1 MASIVKYDSY
11 NPAID
16 TSVFSSISTDKSFIT
31 STTRNGDTSTN
42 ANVLTAGSSAT
53 LVLLSIL
60 VSNKTASSADVDVF
74 LVTNTGDDVFLLR
87 NAPVPAGSSLELIS
101 GSKVIME
108 SNDVLRI
115 RTDTASTLDVAVSYL
130 EQT

>member
-1 MASIVKYDSY
+1 MANTFK
-11 NPAID
+11 ID
-16 TSVFSSISTDKSFIT
+16 TKSSCVNDAH
-31 STTRNGDTSTN
+31 TSTN
-42 ANVLTAGSSAT
+42 ANVLSAGGSGT

-60 VSNKTASSADVDVF
+60 VSNKTGASADVDVF

-87 NAPVPAGSSLELIS
+87 NAPIPAGSSLELIS

-108 SNDVLRI
+108 SCDVLRV
-115 RTDTASTLDVAVSYL
+115 RTDTASAIDVAVSYL

>member
-1 MASIVKYDSY
+1 MANTFK
-11 NPAID
+11 ID
-16 TSVFSSISTDKSFIT
+16 TKSSVVTDAVS
-31 STTRNGDTSTN
+31 STN
-42 ANVLTAGSSAT
+42 TNVLTAGGSAT

-60 VSNKTASSADVDVF
+60 VANKSGTSADIDVF
-74 LVTNTGDDVFLLR
+74 LVTTGDDIYLIR

-108 SNDVLRI
+108 SNDVLRV
-115 RTDTASTLDVAVSYL
+115 RCATASAVDVSVSYL